1 MRQRRPALVV
11 AAGDIQAHHSL
22 VWVLM
27 ITSADNRRWPSDVA
41 VSDLATAGL
50 PAASVVRTAKV
61 AVIDVRDA
69 ERLGTLPMADRSAIA
84 TKLSEHLG
92 GIIQFDRALKMVP
105 ADEAEQDHTLSPGE
119 SERVIGFAKLVGQ
132 LEVMIQKSG
141 NTGRFRRRRLDVPL
155 AQ

>member
-1 MRQRRPALVV
+1 MPTFEAWDIVKVPFPYADRPVRQRRPALVV
-11 AAGDIQAHHSL
+11 VAGNIQAHHSL

-69 ERLGTLPMADRSAIA
+69 EHLGTLPTADRSAIA
-84 TKLSEHLG
+84 AHLSEHLR
-92 GIIQFDRALKMVP
+92 GIIR
-105 ADEAEQDHTLSPGE
+105 S
-119 SERVIGFAKLVGQ
+119 IGH
-132 LEVMIQKSG
+132 
-141 NTGRFRRRRLDVPL
+141 P
-155 AQ
+155 